1 METIDDRYNI
11 GGIHTGYDYEN
22 NDVLFSV
29 VHNACKNKDEFLQEN
44 ETYPSPGSESQ
55 RRSGEAF
62 SYDKFDKNCLT
73 ISYNENIGSFVSEY
87 SYHPK
92 MYMNI
97 GKFMYTHKTPGKI
110 HLHNKGKI
118 GEFYSNTYYSYL
130 EFSVNKYPSVS
141 KQFDNMVLNINEDGV
156 KRLFTADFLSDIDIS
171 ANVNIRSENI
181 LVNGY
186 GVNRRARY
194 RGGLLRF
201 PMRDL
206 DKLLPS
212 GKRLTGKSVDV
223 KLKFENF
230 EEERATITSADVLAR
245 VNHRV

>member
-1 METIDDRYNI
+1 
-11 GGIHTGYDYEN
+11 
-22 NDVLFSV
+22 
-29 VHNACKNKDEFLQEN
+29 
-44 ETYPSPGSESQ
+44 
-55 RRSGEAF
+55 
-62 SYDKFDKNCLT
+62 
-73 ISYNENIGSFVSEY
+73 
-87 SYHPK
+87 
-92 MYMNI
+92 
-97 GKFMYTHKTPGKI
+97 
-110 HLHNKGKI
+110 
-118 GEFYSNTYYSYL
+118 
-130 EFSVNKYPSVS
+130 
-141 KQFDNMVLNINEDGV
+141 MVLNINEDGV